1 MDHQSFIFGLMAGIT
16 LFGAAVLIA
25 MILLERPRCGPPR
38 YSTFWLSAAGRLR
51 HWFELKWPGRQ
62 ITEEWLQ
69 AEEDH
74 ARLREETALRDLE
87 GKRSAAQSRGP
98 SPDRSDK
105 KEPPQHNS

>member
-25 MILLERPRCGPPR
+25 MILLERPRCGPRR
-38 YSTFWLSAAGRLR
+38 YPPLWAFAAGRLR
-51 HWFELKWPGRQ
+51 HWFELKWRRH

-74 ARLREETALRDLE
+74 ARLRQTAVRDLQ
-87 GKRSAAQSRGP
+87 GKQSAAQSAGP
-98 SPDRSDK
+98 RLDRSEK
-105 KEPPQHNS
+105 KEPPQHKS